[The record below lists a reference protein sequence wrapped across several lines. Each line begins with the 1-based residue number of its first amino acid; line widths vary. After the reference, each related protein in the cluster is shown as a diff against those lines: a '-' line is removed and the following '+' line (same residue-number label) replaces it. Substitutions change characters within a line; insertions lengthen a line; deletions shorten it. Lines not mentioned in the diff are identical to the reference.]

1 MELNLTGTYPII
13 LDGEKT
19 GEIKVSREGLFWSF
33 EGKNKMCDEL
43 LRISVYGEGQ
53 EGYLGLMEPSGDEM
67 VLVKKFSRSALK
79 AFPKTI
85 SYAGRRGEAL
95 EMLPETSEAA
105 KQAEAVPVSE
115 PSASSPPAEETCA
128 ITEDDLPPN
137 EDKPPPDDTSSPQR
151 PNCEWTPCACPCS
164 LFKGLEA
171 KSITSSIHGAM
182 IGQGEDGVLLA
193 IPSDAASLL
202 PETDFMDF
210 IEKKDIYGFSYYV
223 YRV

>member
-1 MELNLTGTYPII
+1 MELNLTGAYPII

-19 GEIKVSREGLFWSF
+19 GEIKVSREGLFWRF

-43 LRISVYGEGQ
+43 LRISVYGDGR
-53 EGYLGLMEPSGDEM
+53 EGYLGLMEPCGDEM

-85 SYAGRRGEAL
+85 SYAARRGQAL
-95 EMLPETSEAA
+95 DALPESSETPE
-105 KQAEAVPVSE
+105 QAEVSSVIE
-115 PSASSPPAEETCA
+115 PTASPPPIEEKCA
-128 ITEDDLPPN
+128 ISEDDSPPN
-137 EDKPPPDDTSSPQR
+137 ENKPPPDDTPSPQE
-151 PNCEWTPCACPCS
+151 PNCEWLPCACPCS

-171 KSITSSIHGAM
+171 KSITSSIHGTM
-182 IGQGEDGVLLA
+182 MRQGEDGVLLA
-193 IPSDAASLL
+193 IPSDTASLL
-202 PETDFMDF
+202 PETDFLNF

>member
-19 GEIKVSREGLFWSF
+19 GEIKVSREGLFWRF
-33 EGKNKMCDEL
+33 EGKSKMCEEL

-85 SYAGRRGEAL
+85 SYAARRGQAL
-95 EMLPETSEAA
+95 EML
-105 KQAEAVPVSE
+105 AEASQVPEQEETALAGEVST
-115 PSASSPPAEETCA
+115 SSPPLVEKCA
-128 ITEDDLPPN
+128 LSEDDLPPN
-137 EDKPPPDDTSSPQR
+137 ENKPPPDDTASPQE
-151 PNCEWTPCACPCS
+151 PNCEWLPCACPCS

-182 IGQGEDGVLLA
+182 MRQGEDGVLLA
-193 IPSDAASLL
+193 VPSDAASLL
-202 PETDFMDF
+202 PETGFMDF
-210 IEKKDIYGFSYYV
+210 IEKKDINGFSYYV